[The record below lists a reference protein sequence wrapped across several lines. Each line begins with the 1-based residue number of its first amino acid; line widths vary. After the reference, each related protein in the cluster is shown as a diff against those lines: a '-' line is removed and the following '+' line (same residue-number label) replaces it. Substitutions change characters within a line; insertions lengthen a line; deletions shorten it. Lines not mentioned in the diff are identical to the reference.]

1 MKKGKVKSERREKFG
16 KRKALIFTVLFA
28 TLAFVSISVGCA
40 FAATIYVDPGV
51 LIQDAV
57 DAANPCDTI
66 IVRDGTYPENVDV
79 NVNNLTICSENG
91 SASTIVHAANQ
102 DKHVFKVNADY
113 VNISGFTVENAI
125 GYRKAG
131 ILLRSGVDHCNIS
144 DNIASNNYNGVI
156 LYESCDNIITGNTA
170 SNNECSGIGL
180 LNNSSNNTIIGNT
193 ANNNKRAG
201 IGLNI
206 SSNNN
211 TITGN
216 TVSSNKVGIHL
227 NLSSYNTLTNNNA
240 SNNVQFGIW
249 LRRSPYNTLRGNVM
263 DHNGII
269 NLMGKDTRTVEEWD
283 NDIDTSNTVNGMP
296 VYYFYNQSDLI
307 IDNYTTKKIW
317 VVGCTNVT
325 VRNICYSDGD
335 PISLILT
342 NNSLV
347 ENNTVTNNNAMGF
360 VLVWSHYNKLTNNNA
375 SYNEEGFNLQVSTHN
390 NISSNIVNGNAGYGV
405 KLIYSSPNNLI
416 YNNYFNNTNNA
427 YAEGNNI
434 WNSTKTLGTNI
445 IDGPYLGGNYWSGY
459 IGEDTDG
466 DGLGDTLLPYN
477 SSCNIQNGGDYLPLV
492 RALEHPHAHF
502 SLDNN
507 FGIWTQDDSITSGT
521 YDANL
526 GYHMDI
532 YNEDDESDTVLDNL
546 TWTFSMRR

>member
-1 MKKGKVKSERREKFG
+1 MKKEKRVFEM
-16 KRKALIFTVLFA
+16 AFIFAVLFA
-28 TLAFVSISVGCA
+28 ILACLSIGTVS
-40 FAATIYVDPGV
+40 ATTTHYVNPGES
-51 LIQDAV
+51 IQGAIDN
-57 DAANPCDTI
+57 ANSGDTI
-66 IVRDGTYPENVDV
+66 IVRDGTYTENVYV
-79 NVNNLTICSENG
+79 NVNHLTIKSEN
-91 SASTIVHAANQ
+91 TIVHAANQ

-170 SNNECSGIGL
+170 SNNEWSGIGL

-249 LRRSPYNTLRGNVM
+249 LRRSPYNTVRGNVM

-335 PISLILT
+335 PISL
-342 NNSLV
+342 
-347 ENNTVTNNNAMGF
+347 
-360 VLVWSHYNKLTNNNA
+360 
-375 SYNEEGFNLQVSTHN
+375 
-390 NISSNIVNGNAGYGV
+390 
-405 KLIYSSPNNLI
+405 PR
-416 YNNYFNNTNNA
+416 
-427 YAEGNNI
+427 
-434 WNSTKTLGTNI
+434 
-445 IDGPYLGGNYWSGY
+445 
-459 IGEDTDG
+459 GEQ
-466 DGLGDTLLPYN
+466 YRH
-477 SSCNIQNGGDYLPLV
+477 Q
-492 RALEHPHAHF
+492 
-502 SLDNN
+502 
-507 FGIWTQDDSITSGT
+507 
-521 YDANL
+521 
-526 GYHMDI
+526 
-532 YNEDDESDTVLDNL
+532 
-546 TWTFSMRR
+546 